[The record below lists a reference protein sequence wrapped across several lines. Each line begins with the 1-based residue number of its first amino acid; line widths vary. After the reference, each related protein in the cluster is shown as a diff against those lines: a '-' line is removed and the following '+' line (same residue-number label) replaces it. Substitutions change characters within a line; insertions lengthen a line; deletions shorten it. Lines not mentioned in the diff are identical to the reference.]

1 MKRVIF
7 FGFIVMV
14 MADSIR
20 ANPNRD
26 IQALQAI
33 RAAGELAFERNDI
46 KTIEQLWLDDDD
58 VLMTTPLGTRYK
70 GFPKIKAALMNL
82 FALLGQTTIETED
95 LFFTV
100 VGEEASITMKY
111 LWSVLPGVRLDLLER
126 YRNVDGKWK
135 IYASD
140 SQGEL
145 VPLRPEDEK
154 KIKQL
159 ASSVQGRILAKDIA
173 QIADL
178 TADDFTYIDKNG
190 AQTKGW
196 QESANVLSA
205 DVETLKD
212 LQLQSIALIGNQACA
227 WYTLTPIDDQTL
239 TVQLTFVGPNEWK
252 LAHIRFA
259 PQDALAVAP
268 NRRLTITWA
277 KLKTERQ

>member
-1 MKRVIF
+1 
-7 FGFIVMV
+7 
-14 MADSIR
+14 
-20 ANPNRD
+20 
-26 IQALQAI
+26 
-33 RAAGELAFERNDI
+33 
-46 KTIEQLWLDDDD
+46 
-58 VLMTTPLGTRYK
+58 
-70 GFPKIKAALMNL
+70 
-82 FALLGQTTIETED
+82 
-95 LFFTV
+95 
-100 VGEEASITMKY
+100 MKY

-159 ASSVQGRILAKDIA
+159 ASSVQGRLLAKDIA
-173 QIADL
+173 AIADL

-196 QESANVLSA
+196 GASVEALGA
-205 DVETLKD
+205 DVEALAD
-212 LQLQSIALIGNQACA
+212 LQLQSIALIGHQACA

-252 LAHIRFA
+252 LAQINFA
-259 PQDALAVAP
+259 PKDLLAVQP
-268 NRRLTITWA
+268 NSKLTTLWA